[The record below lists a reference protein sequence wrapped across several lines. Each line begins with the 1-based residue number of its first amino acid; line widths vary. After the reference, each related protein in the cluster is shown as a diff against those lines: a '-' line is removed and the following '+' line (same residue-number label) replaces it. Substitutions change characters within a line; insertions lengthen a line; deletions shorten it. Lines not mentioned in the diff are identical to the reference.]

1 MIRFFDTSA
10 FVKRYVDEP
19 GSAMVRAALRTHTIA
34 VARATFAEAA
44 AAVARASRLGVM
56 NDAQRD
62 VILDRLPVDFSR
74 LSVIEMRRAVVE
86 RVPTLVTRYPLRGYD
101 AIQLASALTLRQTG
115 LAVEVWCADGV
126 LLEAAAAEGCHV
138 VKPE

>member
-10 FVKRYVDEP
+10 FVKRYVDEA
-19 GSAMVRAALRTHTIA
+19 GSSMVRRALRTDAIT

-44 AAVARASRLGVM
+44 AAVARATRLGVM
-56 NDAQRD
+56 SDQQRD
-62 VILDRLPVDFSR
+62 MILDRLPADFSR

-86 RVPTLVTRYPLRGYD
+86 RVPILVTRYPLRGYD

-115 LAVEVWCADGV
+115 MAVEMWCADGV